1 MDLKTMRY
9 NVMLALYFPILLYA
23 VTTFDL
29 SDDTVAISDDDL
41 VPVVIGEQTVLLG
54 QPFEAK
60 AFLTLGGDAAGRTL
74 NTQGDLTSVGDSV
87 VRMSTG
93 ALLGPEE
100 NETTVPYSGTFAFER
115 LGGQVVEREF
125 SGTYNVRRPEIVA
138 QAEGLAALYRQSANP
153 IRIDVPGL
161 EDRQLKLKVGD
172 NVTEGRTV
180 TLAPSGDGAS
190 VEVFLAAEE
199 GEEDVFLG
207 RKSFS
212 AIDPPRPEI
221 RVTNAGRS
229 ISSGDNIPRRRAQ
242 LQFIVEP
249 DEQFRQRYP
258 SDARYSISSATVSI
272 RRGLTATEELGTV
285 SLSGGSLTLTR
296 QLRDARPGDRVII
309 KLNGV
314 SRINY
319 AGRAV
324 AVPLSEGSRTFGFTV
339 S

>member
-1 MDLKTMRY
+1 MRY

-29 SDDTVAISDDDL
+29 SEDTVAIDDDDL
-41 VPVVIGEQTVLLG
+41 VPVVVGERTVLLG

-60 AFLTLGGDAAGRTL
+60 AFLTLAGDAAGRTL
-74 NTQGDLTSVGDSV
+74 SSDGDLTSVGDTLL
-87 VRMSTG
+87 RMETG

-100 NETTVPYSGTFAFER
+100 NETTVAYNGTFAFEQ
-115 LGGQVVEREF
+115 LSGATVEREF

-190 VEVFLAAEE
+190 VEVFLASEEE
-199 GEEDVFLG
+199 GREDIYLG
-207 RKSFS
+207 RKTFS

-221 RVTNAGRS
+221 RVRNAGRD
-229 ISSGDNIPRRRAQ
+229 ISNGDNIPRRRAQ
-242 LQFIVEP
+242 LEFVVEP

-258 SDARYSISSATVSI
+258 RDARYGISRASVSI
-272 RRGLTATEELGTV
+272 RRGLTATEDLGTFP
-285 SLSGGSLTLTR
+285 LSGGTLTLTR
-296 QLRDARPGDRVII
+296 QLSSARPGDRVII
-309 KLNGV
+309 KLLGV
-314 SRINY
+314 TRTNY
-319 AGRAV
+319 AGRGI
-324 AVPLSEGSRTFGFTV
+324 AVPLNEGSRTFGFTV